1 MRETDAGAPEPKPP
15 RELHLASRSP
25 RRLELLRQLG
35 LAPCVVAADV
45 DESAREGEPAE
56 AYVSRIAR
64 AKAHAGWAAVHAE
77 ARLPLLAADTS
88 VVVDEQILGKPAGVD
103 VALSMLALLS
113 GRRHQVL
120 TAVTLLAPGGEDGTA
135 PLERQLI
142 CRTEVEMCTIT
153 VSDALAYWA
162 TGEPRDKAGAYAVQ
176 GLGAIFVKAIRGSYS
191 NVVGLPLFETAALL
205 REQGIGVLES

>member
-1 MRETDAGAPEPKPP
+1 MSAANAVYPKAE

-35 LAPCVVAADV
+35 LAPRVVAADV
-45 DESAREGEPAE
+45 DESAREGEPAA
-56 AYVSRIAR
+56 AYVTRIAR
-64 AKAHAGWAAVHAE
+64 AKAHAGWSAVRTE
-77 ARLPLLAADTS
+77 ARLPLLAADTA
-88 VVVDEQILGKPAGVD
+88 VVIDEHILGKPAGVD
-103 VALSMLALLS
+103 AALSMLALLS
-113 GRRHQVL
+113 ERRHQVL
-120 TAVTLLAPGGEDGTA
+120 TAVTLLAPGAEGAAA

-142 CRTEVEMCTIT
+142 CRTEVEMGTIP

-176 GLGAIFVKAIRGSYS
+176 GLGAVFVKAIRGSYS

-205 REQGIGVLES
+205 REQGISVLAR